1 MDDYSK
7 SGPKTPMAASRE
19 REQDSRRL
27 IQRLLEIENER
38 DFIEELRKRRITRE
52 LPAYKAALN
61 AWREKHPV
69 R

>member
-1 MDDYSK
+1 VDEYSK

-19 REQDSRRL
+19 REQGPRR
-27 IQRLLEIENER
+27 IIERLLEIENEQ
-38 DFIEELRKRRITRE
+38 DFVEELRKRRITPE
-52 LPAYKAALN
+52 FPAYKDALN

>member
-38 DFIEELRKRRITRE
+38 DFI
-52 LPAYKAALN
+52 
-61 AWREKHPV
+61 
-69 R
+69 